1 MDSHVALPKGAL
13 EEFMK
18 VGNFQK
24 VKIQHQRILMDRG
37 RPSDERSCLGLD
49 FIISGK
55 FPLDGLLQPTNMAR
69 LQQGMVWKN

>member
-18 VGNFQK
+18 VGNCQK
-24 VKIQHQRILMDRG
+24 EKIQHQRILTERG
-37 RPSDERSCLGLD
+37 RQNDKRSCLGLD
-49 FIISGK
+49 FIITGK
-55 FPLDGLLQPTNMAR
+55 FPLDGVLQPTNMAR